1 MDSNAT
7 KERYDPHGP
16 YYIVPKRHP
25 SRPFTF
31 GKRHR
36 YFLLGFL
43 PRDLAKIR
51 EPQLDLRNPN

>member
-25 SRPFTF
+25 FKPYTC

-36 YFLLGFL
+36 DFLLGFL
-43 PRDLAKIR
+43 EKSDFR
-51 EPQLDLRNPN
+51 